1 MTLIVVEKNL
11 QEKSIASFL
20 AMNIIRAS
28 CLNAFL
34 FLTILVRVKGRCNIN
49 PRLKWFASK
58 RISLR
63 DLQQL
68 IYNGTCQL
76 KRTDANSDKY
86 NAISVLKF
94 KKSTDISNRYKYFNY
109 T

>member
-28 CLNAFL
+28 CLN
-34 FLTILVRVKGRCNIN
+34 LTILVRVKGRCNIN